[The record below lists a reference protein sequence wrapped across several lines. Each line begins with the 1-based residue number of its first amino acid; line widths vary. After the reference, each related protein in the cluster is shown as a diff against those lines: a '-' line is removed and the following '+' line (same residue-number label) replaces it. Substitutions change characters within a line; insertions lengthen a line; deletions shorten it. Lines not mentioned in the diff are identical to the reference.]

1 MAEAVVVKNQKKK
14 RSQAGEVW
22 HQLKKNKG
30 AMFGLIMIS
39 LIALATVLANLL
51 LDYETMVIGMNVV
64 DRLQGPSLNHLMG
77 TDDMGRDIF
86 WRILY
91 GAKYSLSVGVV
102 AVFIALLIGVPLGAF
117 AGYFGGKLEDQDIV
131 ILGICK
137 KIFKLFLFKIYKEIG
152 YDAVVSLDGNYHADE
167 FILLGREKEFFF
179 RKTAFFRIGN

>member
-86 WRILY
+86 WRIL
-91 GAKYSLSVGVV
+91 
-102 AVFIALLIGVPLGAF
+102 
-117 AGYFGGKLEDQDIV
+117 
-131 ILGICK
+131 
-137 KIFKLFLFKIYKEIG
+137 
-152 YDAVVSLDGNYHADE
+152 
-167 FILLGREKEFFF
+167 
-179 RKTAFFRIGN
+179 